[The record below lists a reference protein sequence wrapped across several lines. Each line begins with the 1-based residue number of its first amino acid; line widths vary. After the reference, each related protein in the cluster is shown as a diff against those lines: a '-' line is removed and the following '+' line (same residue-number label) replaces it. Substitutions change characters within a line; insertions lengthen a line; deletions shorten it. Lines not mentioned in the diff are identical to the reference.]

1 MMITSDHASS
11 LCPWR
16 FSTLMTQKQE
26 ITPLASLRRPLVLVG
41 LMGAGKS
48 KIGRQISTDFEIPF
62 IDTDDEIEKVAGM
75 SIAAIFDLYGEDKFR
90 TIEAREIKCLLE
102 GKPAVISTGG
112 GAYMREETRQI
123 INQLGLSIWLKAA
136 PETLAG
142 RISNTDSRPLLK
154 GKDPVKVL
162 KELAKQRYP
171 IYQNAELVID
181 TDGLSLTKA
190 IEKVK
195 TTITSYLNT
204 L

>member
-1 MMITSDHASS
+1 MITYNHASS

-90 TIEAREIKCLLE
+90 AIEAREIKRLLE

-162 KELAKQRYP
+162 QELAKQRYP

>member
-1 MMITSDHASS
+1 MITSDHASS

-75 SIAAIFDLYGEDKFR
+75 SIAAIFDFYGEDKFR
-90 TIEAREIKCLLE
+90 AIEAREIKRLLE

-112 GAYMREETRQI
+112 GAYMQQETRQI

-162 KELAKQRYP
+162 QELAKQRYP

>member
-1 MMITSDHASS
+1 MITSDHASS

-90 TIEAREIKCLLE
+90 EIEAREIKCLLE

-112 GAYMREETRQI
+112 GAYMQQETRQI

-162 KELAKQRYP
+162 QELAKQRYP

>member
-1 MMITSDHASS
+1 MITSDHASS

-90 TIEAREIKCLLE
+90 AIEAREIKRLLE

-112 GAYMREETRQI
+112 GAYMQQETRQI

-162 KELAKQRYP
+162 QELAKQRYP

>member
-1 MMITSDHASS
+1 MITSDHASS

-16 FSTLMTQKQE
+16 FSTQMTQKQE

-90 TIEAREIKCLLE
+90 AIEAREIKRLLE

-112 GAYMREETRQI
+112 GAYMQQETRQI
-123 INQLGLSIWLKAA
+123 INQLGLSVWLKAA

-162 KELAKQRYP
+162 QELAKQRYP

>member
-1 MMITSDHASS
+1 
-11 LCPWR
+11 
-16 FSTLMTQKQE
+16 MTQKQE

-90 TIEAREIKCLLE
+90 AIEAREIKRLLE

-112 GAYMREETRQI
+112 GAYMQQETRQI
-123 INQLGLSIWLKAA
+123 INQLGLSVWLKAA

-162 KELAKQRYP
+162 QELAKQRYP

>member
-1 MMITSDHASS
+1 MITSDHASS

-90 TIEAREIKCLLE
+90 AIEAREIKRLLE

-162 KELAKQRYP
+162 QELAKQRYP

>member
-1 MMITSDHASS
+1 MITSDHASS

-90 TIEAREIKCLLE
+90 AIEAREIKRLLE

-112 GAYMREETRQI
+112 GAYMQQETRQI
-123 INQLGLSIWLKAA
+123 INQLGLSVWLKAA

>member
-1 MMITSDHASS
+1 MITSDHASS

-90 TIEAREIKCLLE
+90 EIEAREIKRLLE

-112 GAYMREETRQI
+112 GAYMQQEIRQI
-123 INQLGLSIWLKAA
+123 INQLGLSVWLKAA

-162 KELAKQRYP
+162 QELAKQRYP

>member
-1 MMITSDHASS
+1 MITSDHASS

-90 TIEAREIKCLLE
+90 EIEAREIKHLLE

-112 GAYMREETRQI
+112 GAYMQQETRQI
-123 INQLGLSIWLKAA
+123 INQLGLSVWLKAA

-162 KELAKQRYP
+162 QELAKQRYP

>member
-1 MMITSDHASS
+1 MITSDHASS

-90 TIEAREIKCLLE
+90 AIEAREIKRLLE

-112 GAYMREETRQI
+112 GAYMREETRQT

-162 KELAKQRYP
+162 QELAKQRYP

>member
-1 MMITSDHASS
+1 MITSDHASS

-90 TIEAREIKCLLE
+90 AIEAREIKRLLE

-112 GAYMREETRQI
+112 GAYMQQETRQI
-123 INQLGLSIWLKAA
+123 INQLGLSVWLKAA

-162 KELAKQRYP
+162 QELAKQRYP